1 MKKNITNNWTTY
13 LSIFALL
20 PTIAFGLSDN
30 LSELAPVFL
39 GVSVLSLGG
48 TIYRKNRKA
57 QQAEPDAKAINKR
70 LANLSTVVAVL
81 GILGIGLGLSG
92 LFSSSLSELAPAA
105 IFGVLFL
112 IIALLL
118 RIFNGVLAKKIEAFT
133 GILSITTILLLV
145 GIIVLMSLSAY
156 VIYALLS
163 GVGLL

>member
-1 MKKNITNNWTTY
+1 MKKSIQNNWTTY
-13 LSIFALL
+13 LSIIALVA
-20 PTIAFGLSDN
+20 TIAFGLSDN

-48 TIYRKNRKA
+48 TIFRKNRKA
-57 QQAEPDAKAINKR
+57 QQSEPDGKRINKR

-118 RIFNGVLAKKIEAFT
+118 RIFNGVLAKKIEAST
-133 GILSITTILLLV
+133 GILSITTIVLLV

-156 VIYALLS
+156 VIYALLA
-163 GVGLL
+163 GVGIM